1 MNKINAFK
9 ILFLDRYKNYDVI
22 EVITKKK
29 LNFSNN
35 FEFGYDNENYIVNIK
50 NINKSYKVKKEKLEF
65 YKKVNKKG
73 ENKFE
78 KNNRIIDEILN
89 EIFNDKNLE
98 LRQKKNGKKFYF
110 TNIKKLIYLIPIL
123 GFILLNHNQST
134 NLLFILPSFFALYFF
149 NKIYYLQYIILII
162 ISLLYP
168 NIYLLTFIVCHF
180 FYQFFEKDII
190 YSNFIKFSLTL
201 MCCYIIFHNGDLN
214 LDDFLFVLLLTAI
227 SIPFIFWLNTKYL
240 YEDRII
246 IIMIMLIIPLNVQN
260 FSGMN
265 IVLMLFFLLF
275 SRELIQIVLKKKY
288 SET

>member
-110 TNIKKLIYLIPIL
+110 TNIKKLIYLIPI
-123 GFILLNHNQST
+123 
-134 NLLFILPSFFALYFF
+134 
-149 NKIYYLQYIILII
+149 
-162 ISLLYP
+162 
-168 NIYLLTFIVCHF
+168 
-180 FYQFFEKDII
+180 
-190 YSNFIKFSLTL
+190 
-201 MCCYIIFHNGDLN
+201 
-214 LDDFLFVLLLTAI
+214 
-227 SIPFIFWLNTKYL
+227 
-240 YEDRII
+240 
-246 IIMIMLIIPLNVQN
+246 
-260 FSGMN
+260 
-265 IVLMLFFLLF
+265 
-275 SRELIQIVLKKKY
+275 
-288 SET
+288 